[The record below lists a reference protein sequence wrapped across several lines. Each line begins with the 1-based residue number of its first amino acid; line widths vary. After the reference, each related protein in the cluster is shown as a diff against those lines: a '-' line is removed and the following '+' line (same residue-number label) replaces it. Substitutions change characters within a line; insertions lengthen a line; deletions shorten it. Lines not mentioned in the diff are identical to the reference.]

1 MKINKKQLGSSV
13 RRGALVGTF
22 GGFLAG
28 WLAFAAHAVELPAVD
43 VSAEI
48 QYEAPAPVPAMPTLR
63 TVAPQTAAPDPTAD
77 PTSGLSGQAG
87 QPGQAAAPA
96 TLGTS
101 PKVVTPAAGAPALAA
116 PVVKAPVV
124 GQPVVPPAP
133 APVFV
138 PAPPV
143 PKTVVK
149 PPPVTA
155 PSKKP

>member
-28 WLAFAAHAVELPAVD
+28 WLAFAAHAVELPPVD

-48 QYEAPAPVPAMPTLR
+48 SYDAPAPVPAMPTLR
-63 TVAPQTAAPDPTAD
+63 ALPTQTATAAPTPEQIA
-77 PTSGLSGQAG
+77 QAAATG
-87 QPGQAAAPA
+87 QPIQAAAPA
-96 TLGTS
+96 TPGS
-101 PKVVTPAAGAPALAA
+101 VGKPAGVPAA
-116 PVVKAPVV
+116 PVSAPVA
-124 GQPVVPPAP
+124 PPAA

-149 PPPVTA
+149 PAPITA

>member
-1 MKINKKQLGSSV
+1 MVKINKKQLGSSL
-13 RRGALVGTF
+13 RRGALAGTV

-28 WLAFAAHAVELPAVD
+28 WLTFAAHAVELPPVD

-48 QYEAPAPVPAMPTLR
+48 RYEAPAPVPAMPTLR
-63 TVAPQTAAPDPTAD
+63 ATAAPDPTAAA
-77 PTSGLSGQAG
+77 TRAAQ
-87 QPGQAAAPA
+87 QAAAQA
-96 TLGTS
+96 AGQS
-101 PKVVTPAAGAPALAA
+101 GQVATPANPTPIKAGAPANVPPVAA
-116 PVVKAPVV
+116 PVA
-124 GQPVVPPAP
+124 PPAA
-133 APVFV
+133 APVFI

>member
-13 RRGALVGTF
+13 RRGALAGTF

-48 QYEAPAPVPAMPTLR
+48 QYEVPAPVPAMPTLR
-63 TVAPQTAAPDPTAD
+63 AVPTQAATPDPTAAAT
-77 PTSGLSGQAG
+77 PEQ
-87 QPGQAAAPA
+87 QAAQAA
-96 TLGTS
+96 QTGNAAA
-101 PKVVTPAAGAPALAA
+101 PAAGAPAPLRAPTAA
-116 PVVKAPVV
+116 
-124 GQPVVPPAP
+124 QPVVPPAP

-149 PPPVTA
+149 PAPITA